1 MEGRKTQ
8 EVVLC
13 HPDYNN
19 MDYHINNFIENNI
32 LIKMRLR
39 L

>member
-19 MDYHINNFIENNI
+19 MDYHINNFAEI
-32 LIKMRLR
+32 LKYV
-39 L
+39 